1 MIIWVSRVFLSL
13 WIVQE
18 PSSHDPSPSQ
28 CYGASW
34 IPSPSSSRKALLSW
48 TWALAVEHL
57 PAIQPKFTSTSED
70 PRTELEMKNTSVVIH
85 YLFFNSSEHSH
96 DVLEKVPEFI
106 EKHKDTESL
115 LVESVCRK
123 YRVSPPSGWY
133 KTSWQ
138 ILRPAAADR
147 AFESVEVIDPVS
159 SRCPVV
165 SKSKSQT
172 GDLFDLYSLYTI
184 LYLVP
189 MVLIL
194 TCKHGRGCYTF
205 WQAPVLGPFDMLV
218 ISHSEYIVAFR
229 PAEKVLLLHEI
240 CYRLELY
247 TSKWNERTRPLK
259 SKEYVFSFKTRKVKT
274 TLKER
279 HKIPIRIR
287 LWIGFAFLE
296 KANTAIWY
304 NLARCASHTS
314 ELCTLISS

>member
-1 MIIWVSRVFLSL
+1 MELPESPPHRRQEKLSSAELERWLQSIYLRYNPSLLPQARIPEQNLKWKTLQLSFITFFLILVNTVTMCLRRSRNSSRSTKTPSHCSLRAFVENTEFHHRADGTKPADKYCDQPLLTGLSSL
-13 WIVQE
+13 WRWLTRCPVGVQ
-18 PSSHDPSPSQ
+18 S
-28 CYGASW
+28 
-34 IPSPSSSRKALLSW
+34 
-48 TWALAVEHL
+48 
-57 PAIQPKFTSTSED
+57 
-70 PRTELEMKNTSVVIH
+70 
-85 YLFFNSSEHSH
+85 
-96 DVLEKVPEFI
+96 
-106 EKHKDTESL
+106 
-115 LVESVCRK
+115 
-123 YRVSPPSGWY
+123 
-133 KTSWQ
+133 
-138 ILRPAAADR
+138 
-147 AFESVEVIDPVS
+147 VS